1 MALIDHVLIFVYLA
15 ALISIGIYANYKQ
28 KNVEDYYVA
37 GRRQGTVSIAC
48 LWLASW
54 IGGASIIGSSGK
66 GYELGIT
73 GIWYVTALAI
83 GCALF
88 GLIAARRV
96 KQLGDTHQF
105 LTFPDLIE
113 HQFDG
118 KTRLIVTITTV
129 AAYIAF
135 SAGQL
140 AAAGSI
146 LRVLLDWDFTSAL
159 MLATGVVVLY
169 TAFGG
174 YLAVAWTDWVQ
185 LVLLLVGVLLI
196 GMPIA
201 IQQTGSYGELTAQL
215 PASYTDVGAWG
226 WSAILALVISI
237 ILSFFTSM
245 DCYTRTFAA
254 RNVKA
259 ARNGALLAVVFMLPL
274 AVAAAWMGMTTAVLF
289 PGIVDSN
296 DALTTFVLEMF
307 PPGLKGLML
316 VGVLAAIMSSAD
328 ICILTASA
336 NFTRDVYQRFYD
348 PEISQQRM
356 LRLGMLASLC
366 IGILSAVLAWK
377 MQNVLDILGLAFTL
391 NSAAV
396 ILPTLAAVYAWRV
409 DAHTAFWSIC
419 LSFATIL
426 VWYACASLDVAPL
439 FSVEPLWPGL
449 LVAVVSFFGL
459 AWQNRLQNRVAVK

>member
-1 MALIDHVLIFVYLA
+1 MALIDNVIIFLYLA
-15 ALISIGIYANYKQ
+15 ALIGIGVYANHKQ
-28 KNVEDYYVA
+28 ADVDDYYVA

-48 LWLASW
+48 LWLAGW
-54 IGGASIIGSSGK
+54 IGGASIVGSSGK
-66 GYELGIT
+66 AYEAGIT
-73 GIWYVTALAI
+73 GIWYVLALAI
-83 GCALF
+83 GCGLF
-88 GLIAARRV
+88 GLIAAKRV
-96 KQLGDTHQF
+96 KQLGDTHQY

-113 HQFDG
+113 HQFDS
-118 KTRLIVTITTV
+118 KTRMIVTVTTV

-146 LRVLLDWDFTSAL
+146 IRVMLDWDFTSAL

-169 TAFGG
+169 TATGG

-185 LVLLLVGVLLI
+185 FILLIIGVLLVGL
-196 GMPIA
+196 PIA
-201 IQQTGSYGELTAQL
+201 IQQTGGFGELTSQL
-215 PASYTDVGAWG
+215 PESYTDVGAWG

-254 RNVKA
+254 RSVKA

-274 AVAAAWMGMTTAVLF
+274 AVAATWMGMTTAVLF

-296 DALTTFVLEMF
+296 DALTTFVLNLF

-316 VGVLAAIMSSAD
+316 VGILAAIMSSAD

-336 NFTRDVYQRFYD
+336 NFTRDVYQRYYD
-348 PEISQQRM
+348 PDISQARM
-356 LRLGMLASLC
+356 LRLGMISSLV
-366 IGILSAVLAWK
+366 IGLLSAFLAWK
-377 MQNVLDILGLAFTL
+377 MQDVLNILALAFTL

-409 DAHTAFWSIC
+409 DANTAFWSIC

-426 VWYACASLDVAPL
+426 TWYLCASLDLALV
-439 FSVEPLWPGL
+439 FQIEPLWPGL
-449 LVAVVSFFGL
+449 VVAFVSFFGL
-459 AWQNRLQNRVAVK
+459 AWRKRRTLALAT

>member
-1 MALIDHVLIFVYLA
+1 MALIDHVIIFVYLA
-15 ALISIGIYANYKQ
+15 ALVAIGIYANHKQ
-28 KNVEDYYVA
+28 ANVDDYYVA

-48 LWLASW
+48 LWLAGW

-66 GYELGIT
+66 AYEAGIT

-83 GCALF
+83 GCGLF
-88 GLIAARRV
+88 GLVAAKRV
-96 KQLGDTHQF
+96 KQLGDEHQY

-113 HQFDG
+113 HQFDS
-118 KTRLIVTITTV
+118 KTRLIVTVTTV

-169 TAFGG
+169 TAVGG

-185 LVLLLVGVLLI
+185 VVLLLLGVLLV

-201 IQQTGSYGELTAQL
+201 IQQTGGFHELTAQL
-215 PASYTDVGAWG
+215 PVSYTDVGAWG

-254 RNVKA
+254 RSVKA

-274 AVAAAWMGMTTAVLF
+274 AIAATWMGMTTAVLF

-296 DALTTFVLEMF
+296 DALTTFVLNLF
-307 PPGLKGLML
+307 PAGLKGLML
-316 VGVLAAIMSSAD
+316 VGILAAIMSSAD
-328 ICILTASA
+328 VCILTASA
-336 NFTRDVYQRFYD
+336 NFTRDVYQRFYN
-348 PEISQQRM
+348 PQISQQRM
-356 LRLGMLASLC
+356 LRLGMIASLC
-366 IGILSAVLAWK
+366 FGLLSALLAWK
-377 MQNVLDILGLAFTL
+377 MQDVLDILALAFTL

-409 DAHTAFWSIC
+409 DSSTAFWSIC

-426 VWYACASLDVAPL
+426 AWYASAALELAPVFTL
-439 FSVEPLWPGL
+439 EPLWPGL
-449 LVAVVSFFGL
+449 LVAIVSFFGL
-459 AWQNRLQNRVAVK
+459 AWRNRHKPVSVQA